1 MLADIPRHRD
11 RYTKC
16 NAQGYKNSWNDFK
29 LHIDTAD
36 YGVPLSAML
45 SSAIVHN
52 SRCAMALSRMTE
64 QRVHAYLYDVQ
75 EARDVL

>member
-1 MLADIPRHRD
+1 
-11 RYTKC
+11 
-16 NAQGYKNSWNDFK
+16 
-29 LHIDTAD
+29 
-36 YGVPLSAML
+36 ML
-45 SSAIVHN
+45 SSVIVHN